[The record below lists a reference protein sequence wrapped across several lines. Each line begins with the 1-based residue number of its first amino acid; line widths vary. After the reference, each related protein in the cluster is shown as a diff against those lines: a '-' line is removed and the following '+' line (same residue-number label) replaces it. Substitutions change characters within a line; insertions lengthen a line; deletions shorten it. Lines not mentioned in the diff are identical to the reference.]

1 MSPELGT
8 EMTDQFG
15 GTDWA
20 ELAATNGAPAP
31 AEVFKAHYRLTFL
44 DAEGNVVVNEIRS
57 TRALP
62 NPGAKA
68 GLKEYFQGLGCEMLS
83 MQVLNVI
90 PSEMPE
96 EEPVVPEAPKPLAV
110 SNAPPVSPA
119 PPPRRQI
126 GWQPR
131 LVINKILVA
140 LAIGVPSVTAVSGGY
155 QPAAAQF
162 IVDHEPLEC
171 CPDEDGW
178 MPLDANNERA

>member
-20 ELAATNGAPAP
+20 ELGATNGTPAP

-44 DAEGNVVVNEIRS
+44 DADGNVVVNEIRS
-57 TRALP
+57 TRELP

-68 GLKEYFQGLGCEMLS
+68 GLKDYFESLGCEMLS

-90 PSEMPE
+90 PSELPE
-96 EEPVVPEAPKPLAV
+96 EEAPRPQAV
-110 SNAPPVSPA
+110 SNAPPA
-119 PPPRRQI
+119 PIAPPRRQI

-131 LVINKILVA
+131 LIINKILVA
-140 LAIGVPSVTAVSGGY
+140 LAIGIPSVTAVSGGY
-155 QPAAAQF
+155 QPAVPAF
-162 IVDHEPLEC
+162 MVDHEPLEC
-171 CPDEDGW
+171 CPDEDGP
-178 MPLDANNERA
+178 MPLDATNERA